1 MRRLL
6 VIALLAAAPGT
17 LTAQASQFGVRGLG
31 IPGQGISAR
40 AMGSAGGFSLFDAES
55 SVNPAA
61 IAQLPDLTA
70 VLTVLQDYRSAENP
84 AGEASGRG
92 TRFPLVMVSGP
103 ARGTP
108 LTFAFGFSNYMV
120 RDFSLATTDTL
131 VLRGE
136 DVEVFDTL
144 ASRGGIGD
152 IRFAA
157 AYRARPATVIGAAF
171 HALTGSNRL
180 RFDRTFGDEGYAPIE
195 QRAELSYAGVGV
207 SAGVLQQVGER
218 LTVAGYG
225 RLDSRVR
232 VELDSAAAY
241 DVDLPASVG
250 AGIRWRPR
258 ARVELA
264 AQGIL
269 SRWSA
274 ANDDLLAQG
283 GTGADNTV
291 DVSGG
296 LQYVTKPGTPSRW
309 PLRTGVRYR
318 TLPFPIVPGEQPGEL
333 TLAAGTGRRFAADRG
348 GIDVALQRVWR
359 SAGDYTEGAWVLG
372 LSVSVRP

>member
-6 VIALLAAAPGT
+6 LLLAAVAAPAT
-17 LTAQASQFGVRGLG
+17 LAAQASQFGVRGLG

-40 AMGSAGGFSLFDAES
+40 AMGTAGGFSLFDAES
-55 SVNPAA
+55 SINPAS

-70 VLTVLQDYRSAENP
+70 VLSVLQDYRSSENP
-84 AGEASGRG
+84 AGEASGRD
-92 TRFPLVMVSGP
+92 TRFPLVMVAGP

-108 LTFAFGFSNYMV
+108 LTFSFGFSSYMV

-131 VLRGE
+131 VIRGQ

-157 AYRARPATVIGAAF
+157 AYRPRAATVVGAAF

-180 RFDRTFGDEGYAPIE
+180 RFDRTFGDEGYSPIE
-195 QRAELSYAGVGV
+195 QRAELSYAGIGV
-207 SAGVLQQVGER
+207 SAGVLQQVGQR

-225 RLDSRVR
+225 RFDTRAR

-241 DVDLPASVG
+241 DVDLPASLGV
-250 AGIRWRPR
+250 GIRWRPR

-264 AQGIL
+264 AQGML
-269 SRWSA
+269 ASWSGA
-274 ANDDLLAQG
+274 EDDLLEQG

-291 DVSGG
+291 DLSAG
-296 LQYVTKPGTPSRW
+296 LQYVTEPATPSRW
-309 PLRTGVRYR
+309 PIRTGVRYR
-318 TLPFPIVPGEQPGEL
+318 TLPFPIVPGEQPGEF
-333 TLAAGTGRRFAADRG
+333 TVAAGTGRRFAADRG
-348 GIDVALQRVWR
+348 GVDVALQRVWR
-359 SAGDYTEGAWVLG
+359 SAGEYTEGAWLLG
-372 LSVSVRP
+372 VSVSVRP

>member
-1 MRRLL
+1 VRRLL
-6 VIALLAAAPGT
+6 LIAALAAVPGT
-17 LTAQASQFGVRGLG
+17 LAAQASQFGVRGLG

-61 IAQLPDLTA
+61 LAQLPDLTA

-84 AGEASGRG
+84 AGDASGRD
-92 TRFPLVMVSGP
+92 TRFPLVMVAGP

-120 RDFSLATTDTL
+120 RDFSLATTDTIL
-131 VLRGE
+131 LRDQE
-136 DVEVFDTL
+136 VEVFDTL
-144 ASRGGIGD
+144 ASLGGIGD

-157 AYRARPATVIGAAF
+157 AYRASAGTIAGAAF

-180 RFDRTFGDEGYAPIE
+180 RFDRTFGDESYAPID

-207 SAGVLQQVGER
+207 SAGVLQQVGSR
-218 LTVAGYG
+218 LTIAGYG
-225 RLDSRVR
+225 RLDSRAR

-241 DVDLPASVG
+241 DVDLPGSVG
-250 AGIRWRPR
+250 VGIRWRPR
-258 ARVELA
+258 PRVELA
-264 AQGIL
+264 AQGIVA
-269 SRWSA
+269 RWSV

-283 GTGADNTV
+283 GTGADNTM
-291 DVSGG
+291 DLSAG
-296 LQYVTKPGTPSRW
+296 LQYVTEPGTPSRW
-309 PLRTGVRYR
+309 PIRTGVRYR
-318 TLPFPIVPGEQPGEL
+318 TLPFPVVPGEQPGEL
-333 TLAAGTGRRFAADRG
+333 TFAAGTGRRFAADRG
-348 GIDVALQRVWR
+348 GVDIAIQRVWR
-359 SAGDYTEGAWVLG
+359 SAGEYTEGAWLFG